1 LSKNLQQTVDV
12 GVIGYYQQQTT
23 KDCGAGAVPAVL
35 GPGYDRSV
43 LDRVFGVGPEVN
55 VFWGKMKLFASAR
68 YAYEFGAKDRAEGH
82 MVCLTLTKIW

>member
-1 LSKNLQQTVDV
+1 MSKGFKQVDV

-23 KDCGAGAVPAVL
+23 KDSGRGAT
-35 GPGYDRSV
+35 DFH

-55 VFWGKMKLFASAR
+55 VFCGKCKLFISAR
-68 YAYEFGAKDRAEGH
+68 YAYEFGAADRLEGQ